1 MIDGAGYL
9 KTFTKIILP
18 QCKSIIASLAILA
31 FIDNWNM
38 VEQPLIFLSD
48 SAKYPLSVYLAY
60 INEGDL
66 GLAFASGVFYMI
78 PTVLIYFTAKNTSWK
93 VFSLPVLSKGEFIW
107 TQKWL

>member
-1 MIDGAGYL
+1 MSGCEAAMIDGAGYL

-66 GLAFASGVFYMI
+66 GLAFASGVFLHDSDGVDI
-78 PTVLIYFTAKNTSWK
+78 PLRRKILRGRYSAYRY
-93 VFSLPVLSKGEFIW
+93 
-107 TQKWL
+107 

>member
-1 MIDGAGYL
+1 MSGEAAMIDGAGYL

-38 VEQPLIFLSD
+38 V
-48 SAKYPLSVYLAY
+48 LAY

-66 GLAFASGVFYMI
+66 GLAFASGVFLHDSDGVDI
-78 PTVLIYFTAKNTSWK
+78 PLRRKILRGRYSAYRY
-93 VFSLPVLSKGEFIW
+93 
-107 TQKWL
+107 

>member
-1 MIDGAGYL
+1 MMTERDIL
-9 KTFTKIILP
+9 KPLQRLFCP
-18 QCKSIIASLAILA
+18 VQEHNSFSCDLA

-78 PTVLIYFTAKNTSWK
+78 PTVLIY
-93 VFSLPVLSKGEFIW
+93 LYGEKYFVEGIQL
-107 TQKWL
+107 TGIK